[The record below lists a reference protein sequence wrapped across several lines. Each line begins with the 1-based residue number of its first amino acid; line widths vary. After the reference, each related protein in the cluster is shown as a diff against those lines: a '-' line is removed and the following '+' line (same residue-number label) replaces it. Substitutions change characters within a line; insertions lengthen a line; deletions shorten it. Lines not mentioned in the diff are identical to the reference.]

1 MLIIWGRMMEKR
13 VQKTDKLS
21 LWEKFSYSGGD
32 VASCIT
38 FGAVSSYL
46 SYYYTDIAGISIA
59 AVGIILGVTRLIEAL
74 VNFLTGVA
82 IDGCHFK
89 RGKVKPFMYVTTIPL
104 TMMFVLIFLVPD
116 LSVRGKI
123 LFAFFTYLS
132 FCVLYAVN
140 NTGYGTLLSLMTRDV
155 RERRVLNSFK
165 VFGSSMGNLLV
176 SFLTL
181 PLVALCGVQGRYS
194 FAPVALIYGIISLIF
209 LGNCTISCKERVGT
223 TENRRINLKESL
235 QCAVKSRSWI
245 LLCVIGACVMVVMIL
260 QNQSIIYYAKY
271 VLMDE
276 NMATVLLTIYTLTQ
290 LLAAI
295 FMDKMLNWLGNRNC
309 MLFGFGA
316 FLVLTLCMFVCRG
329 NLILLCVFLLLS
341 GLGKSM
347 ATSPCYAIC
356 ADTVDEVEVLTG
368 KRPQGVMTSFM
379 MCMMKAG
386 TAIAGVVFSTVLH
399 AGHYEAEATQQSV
412 EAIRAIYMNLFWLPM
427 LIVAGCMVLAFFF
440 KRQPKQ
446 K

>member
-1 MLIIWGRMMEKR
+1 MKNRSMQR
-13 VQKTDKLS
+13 TDGKIS

-59 AVGIILGVTRLIEAL
+59 AVGLILGITRLIEAL

-89 RGKVKPFMYVTTIPL
+89 RGKVKPFMYATTIPL
-104 TMMFVLIFLVPD
+104 MVMFVLNFCVPD
-116 LSVRGKI
+116 LSSRGKI
-123 LFAFFTYLS
+123 VFAFFTYLS
-132 FCVLYAVN
+132 FCVLYAIN
-140 NTGYGTLLSLMTRDV
+140 NTGYGTLLSLITCDV
-155 RERRVLNSFK
+155 RERRLLNSFK
-165 VFGSSMGNLLV
+165 VFGSSMGNILV

-181 PLVALCGVQGRYS
+181 PLVALCGVQGRFS
-194 FAPVALIYGIISLIF
+194 FAPVALIYGIVSLIF
-209 LGNCTISCKERVGT
+209 LGNCTISCKERVKSAE
-223 TENRRINLKESL
+223 TERMNLKESL
-235 QCAVKSRSWI
+235 RCAVKSRSWI

-271 VLMDE
+271 VLFDE
-276 NMATVLLTIYTLTQ
+276 KMATVLLTIYTATQ
-290 LLAAI
+290 LLAAL
-295 FMDKMLNWLGNRNC
+295 FMEKALTRLGNRNC
-309 MLFGFGA
+309 MLFGFGV
-316 FLVLTLCMFVCRG
+316 FLVLTVVMFACRK
-329 NLILLCVFLLLS
+329 NLILFCIFMLLA

-356 ADTVDEVEVLTG
+356 ADTVDEVESLTG
-368 KRPQGVMTSFM
+368 KRPQGVMMSFM
-379 MCMMKAG
+379 MCTMKAG
-386 TAIAGVVFSTVLH
+386 TAIAGVVFSAVLH
-399 AGHYEAEATQQSV
+399 AGHYAAEAAQQSP

-427 LIVAGCMVLAFFF
+427 LIVAGCMALAFFF
-440 KRQPKQ
+440 KRQPMQ

>member
-1 MLIIWGRMMEKR
+1 MKQTEAVKR
-13 VQKTDKLS
+13 NGKVS
-21 LWEKFSYSGGD
+21 LWEKISYSGGD

-59 AVGIILGVTRLIEAL
+59 AVGIILGVTRLLEAL

-82 IDGCHFK
+82 IDACHFK
-89 RGKVKPFMYVTTIPL
+89 RGKVKPFMYATIIPL
-104 TMMFVLIFLVPD
+104 TLMFILVFMVPD
-116 LSVRGKI
+116 LGKNGKI

-132 FCVLYAVN
+132 FCILYAVN
-140 NTGYGTLLSLMTRDV
+140 NTGYGTLLSLLTGDV
-155 RERRVLNSFK
+155 KERRVVNSFK
-165 VFGSSMGNLLV
+165 VFGSGMGSLLV

-181 PLVALCGVQGRYS
+181 PLVALFGVQGRFS
-194 FAPVALIYGIISLIF
+194 FAPVAVVYGVINFVL
-209 LGNCTISCKERVGT
+209 LGNCMISCKERVQADSGQ
-223 TENRRINLKESL
+223 RMSLKESL

-245 LLCVIGACVMVVMIL
+245 ILCILGACVMVVTIL

-271 VLMDE
+271 ILMDE
-276 NMATVLLTIYTLTQ
+276 GKATLLLTIYTLAQ
-290 LLAAI
+290 LMAAV

-309 MLFGFGA
+309 MLVGFGA
-316 FLVLTLCMFVCRG
+316 FLILTVCMFAGRE
-329 NLILLCVFLLLS
+329 NLMVFCVFLFLS

-356 ADTVDEVEVLTG
+356 ADTVDEVEALTG
-368 KRPQGVMTSFM
+368 KRPQGIMTSFM

-386 TAIAGVVFSTVLH
+386 TAIAGVVFSAVMH
-399 AGHYEAEATQQSV
+399 AGHYVSEASEQSAEAIQ
-412 EAIRAIYMNLFWLPM
+412 AIYRNLFWLPM

-440 KRQPKQ
+440 KRRSAE
-446 K
+446 

>member
-1 MLIIWGRMMEKR
+1 MKTAESFDKTEKI
-13 VQKTDKLS
+13 S

-59 AVGIILGVTRLIEAL
+59 AVGMILGVTRLIEAL

-89 RGKVKPFMYVTTIPL
+89 RGKVKPFMYATTVPL
-104 TMMFVLIFLVPD
+104 MVMFVLIFCVPE
-116 LSVRGKI
+116 LNARGRVV
-123 LFAFFTYLS
+123 FAFFTYLA
-132 FCVLYAVN
+132 FCVLYAIN
-140 NTGYGTLLSLMTRDV
+140 NTGYGTLLSLMTYDV

-165 VFGSSMGNLLV
+165 VFGSGTGNLLV

-181 PLVALCGVQGRYS
+181 PLVAVCGVSGRYS
-194 FAPVALIYGIISLIF
+194 FAPVALIYGILSLVL
-209 LGNCTISCKERVGT
+209 LGNCTISCRERVISK
-223 TENRRINLKESL
+223 ESRRMSLKESL

-245 LLCVIGACVMVVMIL
+245 LLCIIGACVMVVMIL

-271 VLMDE
+271 VLFDE
-276 NMATVLLTIYTLTQ
+276 KMATVLLTIYTLTQ
-290 LLAAI
+290 LLAAV
-295 FMDKMLNWLGNRNC
+295 FMDKVLNRLGNRNC
-309 MLFGFGA
+309 MMLGFGT
-316 FLVLTLCMFVCRG
+316 FLVLTAMMFVCRK
-329 NLILLCVFLLLS
+329 NLVLFCIFLLL
-341 GLGKSM
+341 GGMGKSM

-356 ADTVDEVEVLTG
+356 ADTVDEVEALTG

-379 MCMMKAG
+379 MCTMKAG
-386 TAIAGVVFSTVLH
+386 TAIAGVVFSAVLH
-399 AGHYEAEATQQSV
+399 AGHYAAEAAQQSP
-412 EAIRAIYMNLFWLPM
+412 EAIRAIYQNLFWIPM

-440 KRQPKQ
+440 KRQPVQKQ
-446 K
+446 AEIV

>member
-1 MLIIWGRMMEKR
+1 MKITSIKR
-13 VQKTDKLS
+13 KHGKIS
-21 LWEKFSYSGGD
+21 LWEKLSYSGGD

-59 AVGIILGVTRLIEAL
+59 AVGLILGITRLIEAL
-74 VNFLTGVA
+74 VNFMTGVA

-104 TMMFVLIFLVPD
+104 MVMFVLIFCVPD
-116 LSVRGKI
+116 LSSRGKVM
-123 LFAFFTYLS
+123 FAFFTYLS

-140 NTGYGTLLSLMTRDV
+140 NTGYGTLLSLMTYDV
-155 RERRVLNSFK
+155 RERRLLNSFK
-165 VFGSSMGNLLV
+165 VFGSSMGNILV

-181 PLVALCGVQGRYS
+181 PLVALCGVQGRFS

-209 LGNCTISCKERVGT
+209 LGNCAISCQERVKSAET
-223 TENRRINLKESL
+223 TPLSLRESL

-271 VLMDE
+271 VLFDE
-276 NMATVLLTIYTLTQ
+276 KMATVLLTIYTTTQ
-290 LLAAI
+290 LLAAL
-295 FMDKMLNWLGNRNC
+295 FMEKALNRLGNRNC

-316 FLVLTLCMFVCRG
+316 FLVLTVAMFVCRK
-329 NLILLCVFLLLS
+329 NLVLFCVFMLLA

-379 MCMMKAG
+379 MCTMKAG
-386 TAIAGVVFSTVLH
+386 TAIAGVVFSAVLH
-399 AGHYEAEATQQSV
+399 AGHYAAEASQQSP

-440 KRQPKQ
+440 KRQPVQ